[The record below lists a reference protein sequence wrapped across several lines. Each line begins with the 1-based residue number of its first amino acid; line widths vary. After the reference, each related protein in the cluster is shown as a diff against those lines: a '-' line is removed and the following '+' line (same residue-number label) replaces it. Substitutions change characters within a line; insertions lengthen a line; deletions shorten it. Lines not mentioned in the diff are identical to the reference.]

1 MIGLKPFDPWSVMMI
16 AALNPVVII
25 VAVAMGRRIDQW
37 QKVIVAGFAASLAG
51 FLALYALTYFKVV
64 PVKGI
69 GGEAGVFLV
78 QFGLG
83 MIYAWLAW
91 RFAGRSET
99 R

>member
-1 MIGLKPFDPWSVMMI
+1 MIGLQPFDPWSVLLI
-16 AALNPVVII
+16 AVLNPVVVI
-25 VAVAMGRRIDQW
+25 VAIAMGRSIDQW

-51 FLALYALTYFKVV
+51 FLALYVMAYFRIV

-78 QFGLG
+78 QFVLG
-83 MIYAWLAW
+83 MIWAWLSW
-91 RFAGRSET
+91 RLAGRQET